1 MRREVMRMHEMHL
14 LIIDKSRSPPV
25 VGYDRRGGR
34 DQGCSS
40 LTGLKRLVVRRLRRG
55 GRLKPIT
62 TTSCLPTAAQSVRSP
77 FNRERQS
84 HIIVVIDAHL
94 PVGCTPLKTLF
105 FGLTVTPSALKA
117 VDAKRRIKIGGEK
130 EWDVVRR

>member
-1 MRREVMRMHEMHL
+1 MHL
-14 LIIDKSRSPPV
+14 LITKQQAMD
-25 VGYDRRGGR
+25 
-34 DQGCSS
+34 
-40 LTGLKRLVVRRLRRG
+40 VVRLS
-55 GRLKPIT
+55 LSFQPQ
-62 TTSCLPTAAQSVRSP
+62 ASVAE
-77 FNRERQS
+77 F
-84 HIIVVIDAHL
+84 IDAHL